1 MRRQYFPFLLGLAGV
16 LAAGLVAA
24 AEPALSRTVSA
35 REMLDRID
43 DLFRGATSHGV
54 MTMKVVTANW
64 NRELKLEEWSEGKDK
79 SLIRILSPHKERG
92 TATLKVGNDI
102 WNFLPK
108 VRRVI
113 KLPSSMMGDAWMGS
127 HFTND
132 DLVKDSRMADDYDYA
147 VSFQGLKE
155 GVVVSEITC
164 RPRPRAAVVW
174 GKIVMRVR
182 DSDGMPLEGDY
193 YDEDMNLA
201 RRMVFTDFREFGG
214 RTIPAKMTILPAD
227 KPKESTTVVYEQME
241 FDGALAPGTFTLR
254 NLQK

>member
-1 MRRQYFPFLLGLAGV
+1 MVFVV
-16 LAAGLVAA
+16 LAVMAA
-24 AEPALSRTVSA
+24 SGASMAEPELSRTMTA

-54 MTMKVVTANW
+54 MTMKVVTAHW
-64 NRELKLEEWSEGKDK
+64 SRELRLEEWSEGKDK
-79 SLIRILSPHKERG
+79 SLIRILAPRKERG

-102 WNFLPK
+102 WNYLPK
-108 VRRVI
+108 VKRVI

-132 DLVKDSRMADDYDYA
+132 DLVKDSRMADDYDYE
-147 VSFQGLKE
+147 VSFQGLKD
-155 GVVVSEITC
+155 GVQVTEVAC

-182 DSDGMPLEGDY
+182 SEDGMPLGGEY
-193 YDEDMNLA
+193 FDEDMKLA
-201 RRMVFTDFREFGG
+201 RKMVFSGFRIMGGRMV
-214 RTIPAKMTILPAD
+214 PARMTILPAD
-227 KPKESTTVVYEQME
+227 KPGESTAVEYEDLV
-241 FDGALAPGTFTLR
+241 FDGVLEPGTFSLR